1 MTEQTFDDVRSQN
14 MKGSEKVTLH
24 GMWASPFVRLVRLA
38 LEVKG
43 VTYEFVEED
52 LRNKSATLLQYNPVH
67 KKVPVLVHDGKPLVE
82 SWIILQY
89 IDQTWKTTPRL
100 LPDDPYQRAKVRFWA
115 EFILDKLLE
124 KTRTAVKTHGTEQE
138 NVIKEVKESLKL
150 MEENMTDLIPSG
162 TDRSSCDLDVLD
174 IFIATSSNIIK
185 AIGESLNVKFI
196 DPNVSPSILSWM
208 GSLAEFPLV
217 KKTAPPHGPLVEFL
231 VNLRKKFVQQP
242 YAI

>member
-1 MTEQTFDDVRSQN
+1 
-14 MKGSEKVTLH
+14 MKRSEKVTLH

-52 LRNKSATLLQYNPVH
+52 LRNKSDTLLQYNPVH

-100 LPDDPYQRAKVRFWA
+100 LPDDLYQRARVRFWA

-150 MEENMTDLIPSG
+150 MEENMTDLIPTG
-162 TDRSSCDLDVLD
+162 TDPSSCDLDVLD
-174 IFIATSSNIIK
+174 IFMATSSNIIK
-185 AIGESLNVKFI
+185 AVGESLNVKFM
-196 DPNVSPSILSWM
+196 DPNVSPSIFSWM
-208 GSLAEFPLV
+208 ESLAELSLV
-217 KKTAPPHGPLVEFL
+217 KKTAPPHEPLVKFL

-242 YAI
+242 SAI

>member
-1 MTEQTFDDVRSQN
+1 
-14 MKGSEKVTLH
+14 MKRSEKVTLH
-24 GMWASPFVRLVRLA
+24 GMWASAFVRLVRLA

-52 LRNKSATLLQYNPVH
+52 LRNKSDTLLQYNPVH
-67 KKVPVLVHDGKPLVE
+67 KKVPVL
-82 SWIILQY
+82 Y

-100 LPDDPYQRAKVRFWA
+100 LSDDPYQRARVRFWA

-150 MEENMTDLIPSG
+150 MEENMTDLIPTGS
-162 TDRSSCDLDVLD
+162 DPSSCDLDVLD

-185 AIGESLNVKFI
+185 AVGESLNVKFM
-196 DPNVSPSILSWM
+196 DPNASPSILSWM
-208 GSLAEFPLV
+208 ESLAELPLV
-217 KKTAPPHGPLVEFL
+217 KKTAPPHEPLVKFL